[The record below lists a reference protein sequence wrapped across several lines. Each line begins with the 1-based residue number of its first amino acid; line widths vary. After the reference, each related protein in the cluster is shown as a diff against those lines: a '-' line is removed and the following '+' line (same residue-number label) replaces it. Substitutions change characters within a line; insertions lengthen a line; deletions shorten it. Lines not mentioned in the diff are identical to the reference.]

1 MWTCLSVL
9 LFSLAADVGWF
20 DVLLRLVILRMAD
33 LSWCGL
39 FWRCLLA
46 FGLVFVCLLGVVV
59 FGVGWLLIML
69 FLFVTFAFLVL
80 FSGFMLL
87 LVAVGGWL
95 VSSDDWLGVLVLIG

>member
-1 MWTCLSVL
+1 MWACLSVL
-9 LFSLAADVGWF
+9 LFSLTADVGWF
-20 DVLLRLVILRMAD
+20 DALLRLVILRMVD
-33 LSWCGL
+33 LAWCGL
-39 FWRCLLA
+39 FWCCLLA

-95 VSSDDWLGVLVLIG
+95 VSSDDWLGVLVLVG